1 MTTDTPR
8 TDAKS
13 VNHIGFYSCATVP
26 SEFARQLERDLTS
39 AVKLLAQFNTLRMT
53 EDKSLSEQ
61 QWLEYC
67 RLYRDYSKVV

>member
-8 TDAKS
+8 TDAEE
-13 VNHIGFYSCATVP
+13 VQGFLYAD
-26 SEFARQLERDLTS
+26 FARQLERDLTS

-67 RLYRDYSKVV
+67 RLYRDYSK